1 MKKAIRISAA
11 VLLVVLALSLI
22 ACGSVSKDYADKIN
36 NAAKNKEHLTYSA
49 VIGDLGDPA
58 VNGVVT
64 LGGSGE
70 SGACIWY
77 KGCKTVSEAKE
88 KKDKGEKIESITIT
102 FLDGKATAAVYLAD
116 ADPNDN
122 DKQ

>member
-58 VNGVVT
+58 VNGVAT

-70 SGACIWY
+70 SGVCIWY

-116 ADPNDN
+116 ADPDA
-122 DKQ
+122 K